1 MTLITPGNETS
12 AVQCT
17 SEKWALKDAIQT
29 QVLQRQ
35 PVTKILNGEVFSVVI
50 RDLQE
55 PVTIYLGNRRKA
67 EHGILERFAAA
78 Y

>member
-1 MTLITPGNETS
+1 M
-12 AVQCT
+12 
-17 SEKWALKDAIQT
+17 SEA
-29 QVLQRQ
+29 

>member
-1 MTLITPGNETS
+1 M
-12 AVQCT
+12 
-17 SEKWALKDAIQT
+17 
-29 QVLQRQ
+29 QVLQHQ
-35 PVTKILNGEVFSVVI
+35 PVLRQRPLLPYVPLLGAGSASVPAMKILNGEVFSVVI